1 MLSMGIHSVGTS
13 DAALVRRVQTGDTG
27 AYADLVARYR
37 DRLGRYALHMLG
49 NREDAEEVL
58 QDAFVRAYRS
68 LACCDDP
75 ERFGAWLYGILV
87 NRCRTAGARAARRAR
102 RFVHDP
108 AALETAPLAGPG
120 RGAEGGRPGP
130 LAVGRV
136 PVDPREAGPPQHV
149 HELSV

>member
-68 LACCDDP
+68 LGRCNDP

-87 NRCRTAGARAARRAR
+87 NRCRTTGARAARRGR
-102 RFVHDP
+102 RFLAVPARLAP
-108 AALETAPLAGPG
+108 AAVS
-120 RGAEGGRPGP
+120 R
-130 LAVGRV
+130 
-136 PVDPREAGPPQHV
+136 
-149 HELSV
+149 

>member
-1 MLSMGIHSVGTS
+1 MGIHCVGTS
-13 DAALVRRVQTGDTG
+13 DTALVHRVQAGDTG

-68 LACCDDP
+68 LARCDDP

-87 NRCRTAGARAARRAR
+87 NRCRT
-102 RFVHDP
+102 
-108 AALETAPLAGPG
+108 T
-120 RGAEGGRPGP
+120 
-130 LAVGRV
+130 
-136 PVDPREAGPPQHV
+136 GPPAGRRPPR
-149 HELSV
+149 SV